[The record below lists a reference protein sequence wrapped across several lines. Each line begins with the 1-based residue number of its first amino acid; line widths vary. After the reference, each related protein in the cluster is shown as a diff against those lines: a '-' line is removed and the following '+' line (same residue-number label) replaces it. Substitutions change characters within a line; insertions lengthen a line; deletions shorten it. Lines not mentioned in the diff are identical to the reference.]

1 MSFKPRRNLI
11 LAALAEKRVPLG
23 MQVSITDPSVIEILA
38 STGFDFYMLCMEHTR
53 IDGTQ
58 MEHCIRA
65 ADAAGI
71 TTLVRVAENNSTMIR
86 QALEAGAQGIVIPHI
101 QSGRETRRAVD
112 AVRYPPE
119 GKRGMCPAIRAAN
132 YSIESW
138 DEYLD
143 YSRTQTMVIPLIE
156 GREGV
161 EHADEILA
169 ELKPGVDAV
178 GVGRG
183 DLAQDISK
191 PGEKVDFFH
200 PFLAEA
206 HKRVLTLAGRLGIP
220 LMDMAW
226 PNYNVE
232 DAKRLINMG
241 VKIML
246 YHVDQFEFYRRCQQ
260 IVREFKKTAD

>member
-1 MSFKPRRNLI
+1 VTFRPKQNNI
-11 LAALAEKRVPLG
+11 LAALAERRVPLG
-23 MQVSITDPSVIEILA
+23 LQVSIPHPSVIEILA
-38 STGFDFYMLCMEHTR
+38 STGFDFYMLCMEHAR
-53 IDGTQ
+53 VDVGQ

-71 TTLVRVAENNSTMIR
+71 TTIVRVAENNRTLIR
-86 QALEAGAQGIVIPHI
+86 QAVEAGAQGIVIPQI
-101 QSGRETRRAVD
+101 QSREDAKKAVD

-119 GKRGMCPAIRAAN
+119 GKCGMCPAIRAAN
-132 YSIESW
+132 YSKASW
-138 DEYLD
+138 DEYLEH
-143 YSRTQTMVIPLIE
+143 SRTQTMVIPLIE

-169 ELKPGVDAV
+169 ELKPEVDAV

-183 DLAQDISK
+183 DLAQDITK

-206 HKRVLTLAGRLGIP
+206 HRNVLTLAARRGIP

-232 DAKRLINMG
+232 DAKRLLSIG

-246 YHVDQFEFYRRCQQ
+246 YNVDQFLFYDLCQE
-260 IVREFKKTAD
+260 IVHQLKKTGK